1 MQPVDDADEEPFL
14 RARRRVPVR
23 RGILPAWAPAWM
35 GTRWGMIGLGA
46 AALVLLAGVV
56 ALILAVRNFLDHDP
70 RFRIDSSAAIQ
81 TTGNSQLSRRDLL
94 TVFGSDLG
102 RNIFFVPLAQRRA
115 ELEQIPWVEHATVMR
130 LLPDQLRVSVTERT
144 PIAFVRLGSKIDLVD
159 AAGVVL
165 EMPPSMMAARRYS
178 FPVVTGINPNDP
190 LSTRGARM
198 HLYQKFITEIDSTGE
213 KVSEQLSEVDL
224 SDPEDVRVTV
234 PAKGSDLLLHF
245 GQEDFLNRWHNYET
259 HIAEWQQQYPHLGSV
274 DLRYQHEVVLK
285 MAGGADVDPAL
296 SAPPPAPVVAKPAA
310 APAKP
315 AARTAVEAKKRR
327 TREAEHAA
335 AKRKAARGK
344 R

>member
-1 MQPVDDADEEPFL
+1 VQPVDDAEDEPFL
-14 RARRRVPVR
+14 RTRRRVPVR
-23 RGILPAWAPAWM
+23 RGIVPAWAPAWV

-46 AALVLLAGVV
+46 AALALLAGMV
-56 ALILAVRNFLDHDP
+56 ALIFAVRNFLDHDP
-70 RFRIDSSAAIQ
+70 RFRIDSSASIQ
-81 TTGNSQLSRRDLL
+81 TAGNSQLTRTDLL
-94 TVFGSDLG
+94 NVFGSDIG

-159 AAGVVL
+159 ADGVIL

-198 HLYQKFITEIDSTGE
+198 HLYQKFITDVDSTGE
-213 KVSEQLSEVDL
+213 KVSEQVSEVDL
-224 SDPEDVRVTV
+224 TDPEDVRVTV

-245 GQEDFLNRWHNYET
+245 GQEDFLNRWHNYQT

-274 DLRYQHEVVLK
+274 DLRYQREVVLK
-285 MAGGADVDPAL
+285 MAGGADVDPSL
-296 SAPPPAPVVAKPAA
+296 SAPPPAPAMAKPAA
-310 APAKP
+310 APVKP
-315 AARTAVEAKKRR
+315 AARAAVVKKHR
-327 TREAEHAA
+327 TREV
-335 AKRKAARGK
+335 KRRAARGK